1 MKLKNAMLLFPFF
14 LTISCTSK
22 ENEGVN
28 KEPDMT
34 EQKTEATTEM
44 PEKQTKTTVFYFS
57 CTNTTEGVAKK
68 IAGSLNVTERRI
80 IPAVAYTE
88 EDLNYQDSDC
98 RANREQN
105 DYAAR
110 PEIKGRFD
118 LRGFET
124 VFLGYPIW
132 LEKAPRIIFTFLESY
147 DFGGK
152 TLVPFC
158 TSGST
163 SITAS
168 VTEIRA
174 AKPEVS
180 VLDGRRFSASVSQAE
195 IDDWVKHIVMKGDN
209 Q

>member
-1 MKLKNAMLLFPFF
+1 MYKFHRR
-14 LTISCTSK
+14 CW
-22 ENEGVN
+22 
-28 KEPDMT
+28 
-34 EQKTEATTEM
+34 
-44 PEKQTKTTVFYFS
+44 
-57 CTNTTEGVAKK
+57 KK

-98 RANREQN
+98 RTNREQN
-105 DYAAR
+105 DHAAR

-118 LRGFET
+118 LTGFET

-132 LEKAPRIIFTFLESY
+132 WGKAPRIIFTFLESY
-147 DFGGK
+147 DFGGE
-152 TLVPFC
+152 TIVSFG
-158 TSGST
+158 TSGSI

-174 AKPEVS
+174 AKPGVIA
-180 VLDGRRFSASVSQAE
+180 LDVRRFSTSVSQDE
-195 IDDWVKHIVMKGDN
+195 IDDWVKHIVMKGDK